1 MELKAFT
8 SLSSPVLVIHTLLCT
23 SIQSFDLNKVNL
35 ANSKITSIEHITMNP
50 SDELY
55 DEYYSD
61 YDFTSDSYD
70 HIGDIEDLVSV
81 SYKKTIQIKYVEVH
95 VIMKQFLQHIS
106 TFQNLIFPT
115 LGRDELNLS
124 IGPMAL
130 SVAEVGDFTK
140 DYGTYIG
147 DIRSHSHGIR
157 GHVYIVDQNHLYI
170 RKFSYDGGGSLDAY
184 FWVNI

>member
-8 SLSSPVLVIHTLLCT
+8 SLSSPVLVIHTLLCS

-81 SYKKTIQIKYVEVH
+81 SYKKPFK
-95 VIMKQFLQHIS
+95 
-106 TFQNLIFPT
+106 
-115 LGRDELNLS
+115 
-124 IGPMAL
+124 
-130 SVAEVGDFTK
+130 
-140 DYGTYIG
+140 
-147 DIRSHSHGIR
+147 
-157 GHVYIVDQNHLYI
+157 
-170 RKFSYDGGGSLDAY
+170 
-184 FWVNI
+184 

>member
-1 MELKAFT
+1 
-8 SLSSPVLVIHTLLCT
+8 
-23 SIQSFDLNKVNL
+23 
-35 ANSKITSIEHITMNP
+35 
-50 SDELY
+50 
-55 DEYYSD
+55 
-61 YDFTSDSYD
+61 
-70 HIGDIEDLVSV
+70 
-81 SYKKTIQIKYVEVH
+81 
-95 VIMKQFLQHIS
+95 MKQFLQHIS

-184 FWVNI
+184 FWVNIWQGLAEEESKYHQSSVDMSG